1 MPYISII
8 ESEFN
13 RKLVGEENIFI
24 DLDEREFLRT
34 DSQSTA
40 NYLKTLKEAGIITT
54 NECREQL
61 GLGKIEGG
69 DELIIPYSDVNQNT
83 VGNKSEE
90 EKPQEEEEQKPA
102 KRSRKSKSAE

>member
-1 MPYISII
+1 M
-8 ESEFN
+8 
-13 RKLVGEENIFI
+13 VGEENIFI

-54 NECREQL
+54 NECRVQL

-69 DELIIPYSDVNQNT
+69 DSLVIPYTDINQNT
-83 VGNKSEE
+83 VGDKPGEEKDEKEE
-90 EKPQEEEEQKPA
+90 EKPA
-102 KRSRKSKSAE
+102 KRGRKSKSAEEK